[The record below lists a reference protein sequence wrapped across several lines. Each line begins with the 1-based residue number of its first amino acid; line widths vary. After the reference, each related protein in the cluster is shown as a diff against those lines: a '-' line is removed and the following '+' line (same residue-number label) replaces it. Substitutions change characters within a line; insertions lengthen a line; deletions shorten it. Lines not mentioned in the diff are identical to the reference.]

1 MPGSTYKPCACPAA
15 QTSSKHEILY
25 KVSPPLSLRI
35 KHALEV
41 GENDKLFMNN
51 P

>member
-1 MPGSTYKPCACPAA
+1 MPGLTYKPCACPAT
-15 QTSSKHEILY
+15 QTSSKHEILQ
-25 KVSPPLSLRI
+25 SLRI

-41 GENDKLFMNN
+41 SENDKLFMNN